1 MCIVRILVLPRICL
15 LEEQPLCYIRIQG
28 YIKSIRNIL
37 WGLNN
42 MINGNT
48 NEFIDKLWGGEEV
61 IFTYNGKKYF
71 SQGYIT
77 NEGKYR
83 FELQLWEPSLEVLW
97 SIEDFSRQESL
108 DLFMSEPLFDGKKFW
123 DIEKDIEWVDS

>member
-1 MCIVRILVLPRICL
+1 
-15 LEEQPLCYIRIQG
+15 
-28 YIKSIRNIL
+28 
-37 WGLNN
+37 

-83 FELQLWEPSLEVLW
+83 FELQLWEPSAEVLW
-97 SIEDFSRQESL
+97 SIEGFSRQESL
-108 DLFMSEPLFDGKKFW
+108 DLFMSEPLFDGKRFW